1 MITNVKTYTCPRC
14 GSANLVKNGRN
25 RYGNQQYLCKDC
37 RKSGVLDPYNRYTEE
52 RKQQILAAYR
62 ARPNMSKIARKYGI
76 SRTTLSNWLKKR
88 PGYARSERIFDASP
102 GE

>member
-1 MITNVKTYTCPRC
+1 MSPRPDV
-14 GSANLVKNGRN
+14 S
-25 RYGNQQYLCKDC
+25 
-37 RKSGVLDPYNRYTEE
+37 EE